1 MKTTKNKITLNHS
14 NHQYQ
19 FNLNI
24 LKGRM
29 AEQLIQD
36 LFSRNDYNV
45 FNYGLERIHPFLSQT
60 IRLDNHTTSKNLRYM
75 PDFVVQSSE
84 TGDLFYLEVKFRANG
99 CFEFD
104 DTYKDYP
111 YKNAWFVIVSP
122 QKIQCMHYKRLAA
135 GFRITPETRY
145 RLSGVR
151 SFHLA
156 KESIIEYELYAQHF
170 FGAFR
175 KEEKPEGLIK

>member
-1 MKTTKNKITLNHS
+1 MTQTNPKYPN
-14 NHQYQ
+14 Q

-36 LFSRNDYNV
+36 LFSRNSYNV

-60 IRLDNHTTSKNLRYM
+60 IRSDNHTTSKNLRYM
-75 PDFVVQSSE
+75 PDFVVQSAK

-99 CFEFD
+99 WFEFD
-104 DTYKDYP
+104 ENYKDYP

-122 QKIQCMHYKRLAA
+122 DKIQCMHYKRLIA
-135 GFRITPETRY
+135 GFRITPETSC

-156 KESIIEYELYAQHF
+156 KESIAEYEFYAQHF

-175 KEEKPEGLIK
+175 KDEQSGKLTKSPGN